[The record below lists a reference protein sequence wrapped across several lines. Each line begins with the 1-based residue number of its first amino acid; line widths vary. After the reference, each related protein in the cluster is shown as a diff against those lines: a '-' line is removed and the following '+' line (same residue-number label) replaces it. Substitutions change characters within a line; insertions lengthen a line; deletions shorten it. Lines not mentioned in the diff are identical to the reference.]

1 MRHTALLY
9 FVGPAGAGKSTLV
22 ASLQEW
28 LALQRFD
35 GIALNLDPGAE
46 TIPYAPDIDV
56 RERFTLRDVMA
67 EYGLGPNGAQ
77 VVCADLLAVEL
88 EWLRQE
94 LDAVHCDYVL
104 ADAPGQTE
112 LFLYREAPRVLVEGL
127 SPRTGLVMLFDPLL
141 SRTPAGFVTQLLLAA
156 AAHLRFPVPMFPVLT
171 KSDLL
176 EPQEV
181 DRILGWAADL
191 ELLRGDMPPA
201 EGMGEVLSGELLR
214 VLQILTLESQLVAVS
229 AQDGEGMEGIYALV
243 QSAFAGGD
251 DLEAHVDAH

>member
-28 LALQRFD
+28 LTLQRFE
-35 GIALNLDPGAE
+35 GLALNLDPGAE
-46 TIPYAPDIDV
+46 TLPYSAAIDV

-77 VVCADLLAVEL
+77 VVCADLLAIEL
-88 EWLRQE
+88 EWLQQE
-94 LDAVHCDYVL
+94 IDGVNCDYIL

-112 LFLYREAPRVLVEGL
+112 LFLYREAPQVLVRGL

-176 EPQEV
+176 KPQEV
-181 DRILGWAADL
+181 DRILSWASDL

-201 EGMGEVLSGELLR
+201 EGMGEVLSGELLQ
-214 VLQILTLESQLVAVS
+214 VLQTLALESQLIAVS
-229 AQDGEGMEGIYALV
+229 SQEGEGMEDLYALV